1 MTPWN
6 PDHPAPARLCAVL
19 ALLLLGGG
27 ACRPGTTSP
36 DPSGDAPRWVPVER
50 RDIRQTLPFQGELEA
65 RNMLQIAVG
74 LQGSAVLAEIVP
86 EGTHVRRG
94 DVLARF
100 DSSQIEQDLAR
111 QENECVRTRQELE
124 SLEKAELPL
133 ELLELESQRA
143 DLLAELEAETA
154 FLETAQDLADRGLM
168 TESEV
173 LRQREKLDALRVR
186 ADRAGTR
193 LRLTSD
199 HLHAARLAK
208 ARAALEAA
216 ERQRDFTAR
225 QLALCEIRSPA
236 DGTVSHVP
244 LPVGGEYRTAHVGDS
259 LFRNQVF
266 LCIPQDADCVV
277 RGYVEESALPCIR
290 PGAPAVAVPAAF
302 PDLRLPG
309 HVESVGAMARTRPGQ
324 PVWRKYFPVA
334 IALDSLPRE
343 LPAGLTVHVE
353 VTAGEATAAL
363 SVPRA
368 ALEERDG
375 RLWVERRTPSGDT
388 ASVSVDIGWTDSER
402 AEIRSGL
409 SEGDFV
415 RCP

>member
-1 MTPWN
+1 MMPLWN
-6 PDHPAPARLCAVL
+6 PDRFCAAL
-19 ALLLLGGG
+19 ALLLLATG
-27 ACRPGTTSP
+27 ACRPAASSDATGTSP
-36 DPSGDAPRWVPVER
+36 RWLPVER
-50 RDIRQTLPFQGELEA
+50 RNIRQTVPFQGELEA
-65 RNMLQIAVG
+65 RNMMQIAVG
-74 LQGSAVLAEIVP
+74 LQGSAVLAELAP
-86 EGTHVRRG
+86 EGTRVRKG

-100 DSSQIEQDLAR
+100 DSAQIEQDLAR

-133 ELLELESQRA
+133 ELLDLESQRA
-143 DLLAELEAETA
+143 DLLAELEAETS
-154 FLETAQDLADRGLM
+154 FLDTAQDLASRGLM
-168 TESEV
+168 SDTEV
-173 LRQREKLDALRVR
+173 LRQREKLAALQVK
-186 ADRAGTR
+186 ADRAATR
-193 LRLTSD
+193 LRLTSE

-225 QLALCEIRSPA
+225 QLALCEIRAPA

-266 LCIPQDADCVV
+266 LCLPQDADFVV
-277 RGYVEESALPCIR
+277 RGYVEESALPSIR
-290 PGAPAVAVPAAF
+290 PGAPAVATPAAF

-309 HVESVGAMARTRPGQ
+309 RVESVGAMARTRPGQ
-324 PVWRKYFPVA
+324 PLWRKYFPVA
-334 IALDSLPRE
+334 ISLDPLPRE

-353 VTAGEATAAL
+353 ITAGEATDAL
-363 SVPRA
+363 AVPRA
-368 ALEERDG
+368 ALEDHEG
-375 RLWVERRTPSGDT
+375 RLWVERRLPSG
-388 ASVSVDIGWTDSER
+388 AAAPAEVEIGWTDSEY

-409 SEGDFV
+409 SEGDLV